1 MATSEERLR
10 VLAMIE
16 EGKITAEQGAQLL
29 EAMKGEGGP
38 QKPKETPAGPAQ
50 PPRWLRIRVT
60 SLETGQQK
68 VNVNMPWGL
77 VGVGA
82 KMGARF
88 APGEIDQEAL
98 LAAIEAGAEG
108 KIIDVIDEEDG
119 ERVEIYVE

>member
-10 VLAMIE
+10 ILTMIE

-29 EAMKGEGGP
+29 EAMRGEGGP
-38 QKPKETPAGPAQ
+38 QKPEEQ
-50 PPRWLRIRVT
+50 PSATAKTPRWLRIRVT
-60 SLETGQQK
+60 DVKTGQQK
-68 VNVNMPWGL
+68 VNVNMPWSL

-88 APGEIDQEAL
+88 APGEIDQDAL

-119 ERVEIYVE
+119 ERVEINVE